1 MKLIAYRVSAGPGHE
16 LVPAPLARTWMSE
29 TRDGFANRCLPLL
42 VANQAGWLIT
52 LPEGVRAVWNGGD
65 RLPDVKVSP
74 INPGGAPHAGSH
86 FGHGIVTFTI
96 PFLFRTEPGWNL
108 LVRGP
113 ANLPKDGAAPLE
125 GLIETDWNPATFTMN
140 WKLTRPE
147 LIVEWR
153 AGEPIAMLTPL
164 RRGELES
171 FDPEV
176 RGIDA
181 DPEVAREYR
190 AWRQARADFLM
201 DLPVPGTDA
210 NQEQWQKDYLHGR
223 RPDGTAVEGHQRKL
237 SLRPFR

>member
-1 MKLIAYRVSAGPGHE
+1 
-16 LVPAPLARTWMSE
+16 
-29 TRDGFANRCLPLL
+29 
-42 VANQAGWLIT
+42 
-52 LPEGVRAVWNGGD
+52 
-65 RLPDVKVSP
+65 
-74 INPGGAPHAGSH
+74 
-86 FGHGIVTFTI
+86 
-96 PFLFRTEPGWNL
+96 
-108 LVRGP
+108 
-113 ANLPKDGAAPLE
+113 
-125 GLIETDWNPATFTMN
+125 
-140 WKLTRPE
+140 
-147 LIVEWR
+147 
-153 AGEPIAMLTPL
+153 MLTPL